1 MKSKKAQ
8 NGEGVTK
15 QGNVQNVE
23 SFCRHLIDQFDNS
36 AFTTRPF
43 AASVVRIVFLVFL
56 VFILVI
62 LFTFRLLGKLQHV
75 VDGNLPGKWLRAASC
90 GGAVILSAGT
100 GVIVL
105 LGPGILLP
113 GR

>member
-1 MKSKKAQ
+1 MKSKKDQ
-8 NGEGVTK
+8 NGEGDTK
-15 QGNVQNVE
+15 QENVQNVE
-23 SFCRHLIDQFDNS
+23 SFCRHLIDQFDKS

-43 AASVVRIVFLVFL
+43 AASVFIVFL

-62 LFTFRLLGKLQHV
+62 LFMFRLLGKLQHV

-90 GGAVILSAGT
+90 GGAVIRSAGT

-105 LGPGILLP
+105 LGPGILLA

>member
-1 MKSKKAQ
+1 MKSKKDQ
-8 NGEGVTK
+8 NGEGDTK
-15 QGNVQNVE
+15 QENVQNVE
-23 SFCRHLIDQFDNS
+23 SFCRHLIDQFDKS

-62 LFTFRLLGKLQHV
+62 LFTFRLFGKLQHV
-75 VDGNLPGKWLRAASC
+75 VDGNLPGKWLRAAR
-90 GGAVILSAGT
+90 AVIRSAGT
-100 GVIVL
+100 RVIVI